1 MKLKRFGHLLL
12 LWVLAIAVST
22 VKFSQIYD
30 ELPSAS
36 ETLLGHLVYGVLAL
50 PFSLLH
56 TVTFQGSEALRIFG
70 FGFFLII
77 VSYWGVLFGAQLI
90 YIRRGGKLLLA
101 FSTIII
107 LMSSFKWLYYA
118 MAMSGI

>member
-70 FGFFLII
+70 FGSFLII